1 MQFVSSGC
9 WKQLP
14 TLLWKTR
21 KGEVKTKESPLKQLG
36 GLSSRGTTN
45 GAMKMSNMSKPTIR
59 LIGEDGNAFAI
70 LARARKAL
78 REAGRENEFDQFMAE
93 ATSGDYDHLLR
104 VTMEWFEVE

>member
-1 MQFVSSGC
+1 MQSMSSGC

-21 KGEVKTKESPLKQLG
+21 KGEVKTMESPLKQLG
-36 GLSSRGTTN
+36 GLSYRGTVN
-45 GAMKMSNMSKPTIR
+45 GGMKMSETTKPTIR

-78 REAGRENEFDQFMAE
+78 REAGRENEFDQFVAE